1 MRAWKVQGHGEPE
14 SVLELV
20 EGDKP
25 VAGAGQLLV
34 GVRAAALGL
43 PDVLMC
49 RGSYPLTPPLPF
61 TPGQEVAGVVLDGG
75 DGTDYPNGT
84 RVMGVT
90 RFTDG
95 IGGFAEQT
103 IVDVANA
110 FAISDSMTDA
120 DAAAFRIGY
129 PTAWIGLV
137 RRGHVV
143 DGHSVL
149 VLGAAG
155 GSGAAA
161 VQVGHALGARVL
173 AVAAGPEK
181 CSYCAR
187 LGADVVIDRR
197 AVDDVT
203 QVVRDATGGAGVDV
217 VFDPVGAEAGEAAQ
231 RCLAR
236 DGRFLLVGF
245 AGGRWPSIDAARLVA
260 RNASAVGVYVGAYE
274 RVEHEADHSAMLRLV
289 EAGRL
294 RTNVTST
301 VGFDEMPAA
310 LQVLARGEVIG
321 KTVAVL

>member
-1 MRAWKVQGHGEPE
+1 M
-14 SVLELV
+14 
-20 EGDKP
+20 
-25 VAGAGQLLV
+25 
-34 GVRAAALGL
+34 
-43 PDVLMC
+43 
-49 RGSYPLTPPLPF
+49 
-61 TPGQEVAGVVLDGG
+61 
-75 DGTDYPNGT
+75 
-84 RVMGVT
+84 
-90 RFTDG
+90 
-95 IGGFAEQT
+95 
-103 IVDVANA
+103 
-110 FAISDSMTDA
+110 
-120 DAAAFRIGY
+120 
-129 PTAWIGLV
+129 
-137 RRGHVV
+137 
-143 DGHSVL
+143 L

-161 VQVGHALGARVL
+161 IQVGHALGARIL
-173 AVAAGPEK
+173 AVAAGPDK

-203 QVVRDATGGAGVDV
+203 QAVRDATDGRGVDV

-274 RVEHEADHSAMLRLV
+274 RVEHEADHAAMLRLV

-301 VGFDEMPAA
+301 VGFEEIPAA
-310 LQVLARGEVIG
+310 LEVLARGEVIG
-321 KTVAVL
+321 KTVAVSC